1 MVFFNV
7 LHFVKN
13 AVVPDLFKAVCTTSV
28 KDIRPGTF

>member
-1 MVFFNV
+1 MFFFNV

-13 AVVPDLFKAVCTTSV
+13 TVVPDFFKAVCTTSV